1 MLDLISVV
9 YYSVRFVYI
18 EMNDLYYFVK
28 KHANFMLRNDLMEM
42 EVQKLQNKIRNVLY
56 ILCGTEQ
63 K

>member
-28 KHANFMLRNDLMEM
+28 KHANFMLRNVLMEM
-42 EVQKLQNKIRNVLY
+42 EVQKLQNKIRNVFY

>member
-42 EVQKLQNKIRNVLY
+42 EVQKLQNKIRNVFY